1 MSRDQTLSSRPLR
14 SAGANAVAVLGGDS
28 AFGAALTAGLARAGH
43 QVVAVDDL
51 GLDHGDVVRAAIE
64 RAAPDGVTAVV
75 DAGYL
80 REPPSPGE
88 LAALPP
94 AEWLRIAEQPMR
106 RALHVLQAAHR
117 CLPGGGRVVVLLP
130 SLVMSGAAGVVAWS
144 AAAEGYRSLAKAAA
158 RAWGP
163 DGVTLTCV
171 LVPASLIA
179 DGAVDRP
186 GLQPP
191 ALGRAPDVMSDI
203 APVISGLLDERFASV
218 TGLTLAVDGG
228 VWMTS

>member
-1 MSRDQTLSSRPLR
+1 
-14 SAGANAVAVLGGDS
+14 VVLGGDGS
-28 AFGAALTAGLARAGH
+28 FGAAVTAGLAHAGH
-43 QVVAVDDL
+43 RAIAVDDR
-51 GLDHGDVVRAAIE
+51 GLDHGDAIRAAIE
-64 RAAPDGVTAVV
+64 RAAPDGVSAVV

-80 REPPSPGE
+80 SEPPPTGE

-94 AEWLRIAEQPMR
+94 DEWLRIAEQPMR

-117 CLPGGGRVVVLLP
+117 SLQGGGRMVVLLP

-158 RAWGP
+158 RAWGS

-171 LVPASLIA
+171 LVPAGLVA
-179 DGAVDRP
+179 DGEVDRP

-191 ALGRAPDVMSDI
+191 ALGRAPEVTSDI
-203 APVISGLLDERFASV
+203 APVIAGLLDEQFASV